1 MDTLTSFTSNDIHN
15 VNYKSIVKDDFPFDS
30 DSLRISYRDI
40 VRSSS
45 LSRRWRL
52 LKRKISILK
61 FHPKDF
67 EKQNDDKIWQALLHL
82 DVRLDCLE
90 INVALDY
97 PKAANLNN
105 WIRLAVKKQV
115 SRMELINL
123 YRDPKRVTGAI
134 KMAKIGKS
142 IFRCQNLSSLS
153 PSLLRFPKIPV
164 NNGRAFR
171 NL

>member
-1 MDTLTSFTSNDIHN
+1 ML
-15 VNYKSIVKDDFPFDS
+15 
-30 DSLRISYRDI
+30 
-40 VRSSS
+40 
-45 LSRRWRL
+45 W
-52 LKRKISILK
+52 RKITILK

-67 EKQNDDKIWQALLHL
+67 EKQNDDKIWQALLQL

-105 WIRLAVKKQV
+105 WICFAVKKQV

-153 PSLLRFPKIPV
+153 LSLLRFPKIPV
-164 NNGRAFR
+164 NNGTGF
-171 NL
+171 